1 MCLGRHH
8 SPLFY
13 TYGKAEELGIFLVRL
28 CGEMKEGSF
37 FPFLSPDTLSQMRGA
52 STELLEPCPVSGPYL
67 KISKGE
73 RQVIS
78 SLEVRARG
86 GWPQEQKA
94 LSVLVGA
101 RVVLGSHWACF
112 EASCPR
118 GLPVPSPN
126 PKARVCVQLGQC
138 SGRPLSGE
146 LPSKR
151 DKETGWL
158 IFRYLPPPCP
168 HSSDPRFILVK

>member
-28 CGEMKEGSF
+28 YGEM
-37 FPFLSPDTLSQMRGA
+37 SQMRGS

-78 SLEVRARG
+78 CFEVRARG

-94 LSVLVGA
+94 LSVVLGA
-101 RVVLGSHWACF
+101 RVALGSH
-112 EASCPR
+112 
-118 GLPVPSPN
+118 
-126 PKARVCVQLGQC
+126 
-138 SGRPLSGE
+138 
-146 LPSKR
+146 
-151 DKETGWL
+151 
-158 IFRYLPPPCP
+158 
-168 HSSDPRFILVK
+168 